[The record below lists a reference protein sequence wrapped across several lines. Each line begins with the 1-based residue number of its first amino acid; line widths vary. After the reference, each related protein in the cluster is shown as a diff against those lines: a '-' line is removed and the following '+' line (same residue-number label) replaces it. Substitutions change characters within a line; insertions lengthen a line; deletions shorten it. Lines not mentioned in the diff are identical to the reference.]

1 MVPKTLTGGMEMD
14 TDRSCA
20 ERMVVDNANTGLQ
33 KCDSCNRELRSAED
47 WVCSDHRVICNI
59 CYHNLVTPDKKIY
72 FVD

>member
-1 MVPKTLTGGMEMD
+1 MEMD

-20 ERMVVDNANTGLQ
+20 ERRVVENTNTGLQ
-33 KCDSCNRELRSAED
+33 KCDSCNRELRSSDD
-47 WVCSDHRVICNI
+47 WVCSDHRLICNI

>member
-1 MVPKTLTGGMEMD
+1 MD

-20 ERMVVDNANTGLQ
+20 ERMVLENTNTGLQ
-33 KCDSCNRELRSAED
+33 KCDSCNRELRSSED